1 MNLPGPDALAVA
13 LARYEKRQI
22 PPLPG
27 RTNHRHAGILLPLR
41 WQGDTI
47 QLVATRRTSHLRD
60 HAGEV
65 VFPGGKP
72 DPTDADL
79 TATAL
84 REAHEELGIHRAQ
97 VLGSLS
103 AIPLFTSDFRLFPT
117 VARIDDAPCGLIPP
131 RLPRST
137 SSICAV
143 CSRGNTSSP
152 SPGPTRP
159 AFPPPP
165 CLRWAVRTIP
175 SCTVVPP
182 SVSFMA
188 PRSVVE
194 ALRAALPF
202 DTTRWT
208 WDMTV
213 MGPRRLLSPSPA
225 CPEATTRE
233 RPCASPIEFLFF
245 FAAFYGLYLA
255 ARRHLRSRTCCC

>member
-1 MNLPGPDALAVA
+1 MNLPGPDALAAA
-13 LARYEKRQI
+13 LARYEKRQV

-84 REAHEELGIHRAQ
+84 REAHEELGIDRAQ

-117 VARIDDAPCGLIPP
+117 VARIDDAPLQPHPAEVAEVYELDLRRVLEGEHILAIAWPDEAGFP
-131 RLPRST
+131 
-137 SSICAV
+137 
-143 CSRGNTSSP
+143 P
-152 SPGPTRP
+152 SPVFEMGGAHNPLMYGGT
-159 AFPPPP
+159 AI
-165 CLRWAVRTIP
+165 CLFELLEVLSRLCGQP
-175 SCTVVPP
+175 LP
-182 SVSFMA
+182 
-188 PRSVVE
+188 
-194 ALRAALPF
+194 PF

-213 MGPRRLLSPSPA
+213 MGPRRLPVAQSTES
-225 CPEATTRE
+225 
-233 RPCASPIEFLFF
+233 
-245 FAAFYGLYLA
+245 
-255 ARRHLRSRTCCC
+255 